1 MNISNDQEFIY
12 DKQFVE
18 LILLLSLSQ
27 EKLLRKYQVFVLFNK
42 MERNEQIKIRFWNQQ
57 KQFFFLSWI
66 KIIRP
71 VVVTRIFQTKIVG
84 ICFFYNGIY
93 CSQVKWFGVI
103 PLEQLFLEMYGCM
116 GQVRITPN
124 RFTWER

>member
-66 KIIRP
+66 KIIWP

-84 ICFFYNGIY
+84 IWFFYNGIY

>member
-42 MERNEQIKIRFWNQQ
+42 MERNEQIKIRF
-57 KQFFFLSWI
+57 
-66 KIIRP
+66 
-71 VVVTRIFQTKIVG
+71 
-84 ICFFYNGIY
+84 
-93 CSQVKWFGVI
+93 
-103 PLEQLFLEMYGCM
+103 
-116 GQVRITPN
+116 
-124 RFTWER
+124 